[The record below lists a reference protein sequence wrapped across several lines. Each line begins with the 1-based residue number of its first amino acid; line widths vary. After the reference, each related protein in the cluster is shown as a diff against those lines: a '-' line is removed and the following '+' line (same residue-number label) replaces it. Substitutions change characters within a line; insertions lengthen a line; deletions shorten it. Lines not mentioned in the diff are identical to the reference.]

1 MAQDDPAV
9 DLEKV
14 FVRILS
20 NQNHLCRHDHHD
32 HHQWHLGIV
41 ALNKER
47 LHCMRKEYH
56 KLGHL
61 QTGQVSAEVR
71 ID

>member
-14 FVRILS
+14 FVRNMS
-20 NQNHLCRHDHHD
+20 NHNHLCRHDHHENQ
-32 HHQWHLGIV
+32 HWHLGIV

>member
-14 FVRILS
+14 FIRIMS
-20 NQNHLCRHDHHD
+20 NHNHHYRHDHHC
-32 HHQWHLGIV
+32 HLGIV